1 MEESCVHESEVRL
14 GYLPAAQR
22 RPIRARMLG
31 TNFEKDYLEMFFMR
45 NPISLQPHF
54 PAVPASYGSDS
65 RPAGHRTNIR
75 PHKFPSAHCRV
86 VHASANNKT
95 KDSENY
101 ANALKVSN
109 LRQLSLTKPSL
120 DENGITTADEMNWL
134 IAAAARSDADEKLTA
149 LKATEA
155 KLMETNFP
163 PDPDP
168 FIVHVNVMPS
178 GHFLG
183 WIISLGKGVRIIKPE
198 QVIRKMQVNLIKDL
212 DKEFGK
218 EATKVNLEGLGYVG
232 YIANSPNA
240 VQGESMSV

>member
-1 MEESCVHESEVRL
+1 MEESCVMNLKSGSVICQRLSADRSVPECSEQTLKKTILKCSSCVILYRFSRTFRPS
-14 GYLPAAQR
+14 LPATVQ
-22 RPIRARMLG
+22 
-31 TNFEKDYLEMFFMR
+31 T
-45 NPISLQPHF
+45 
-54 PAVPASYGSDS
+54 
-65 RPAGHRTNIR
+65 AGHRTNIR

-86 VHASANNKT
+86 VNASANNKT

-149 LKATEA
+149 LKAIEA
-155 KLMETNFP
+155 ELMETNFP
-163 PDPDP
+163 PDLDH

-198 QVIRKMQVNLIKDL
+198 
-212 DKEFGK
+212 
-218 EATKVNLEGLGYVG
+218 
-232 YIANSPNA
+232 
-240 VQGESMSV
+240 